1 MSPCTD
7 WIDNAGLNI
16 ALRQEAGEEDIFR
29 SVYSAMTRTLPQLN
43 DQVEV
48 KKGKWLLVGGRGG
61 GEDTKLCKSLVG
73 RLLHLAGLCKILE
86 WMNALSAW
94 LKLTI
99 IYV

>member
-29 SVYSAMTRTLPQLN
+29 SVYSAMTRTLPPLN

-48 KKGKWLLVGGRGG
+48 RKGWLVGEGG
-61 GEDTKLCKSLVG
+61 GVG
-73 RLLHLAGLCKILE
+73 RTLNSATLSMRDYCTLWDCKKKHLSG
-86 WMNALSAW
+86 
-94 LKLTI
+94 
-99 IYV
+99 

>member
-48 KKGKWLLVGGRGG
+48 RKGWLLGEG
-61 GEDTKLCKSLVG
+61 GEDTKLCNSLIE
-73 RLLHLAGLCKILE
+73 RLLHFAGL
-86 WMNALSAW
+86 
-94 LKLTI
+94 
-99 IYV
+99 